1 MSCPSIP
8 SAILP
13 AEEWIGDGPLLRFP
27 FIGPVPLHAFR
38 QFVAGV
44 SFVLLLAA
52 IGIDLVHPFDLVP
65 GFEELPVYQA
75 LIIGCLLLSLP
86 QIVAQLRF
94 NALRANAVSCLVLV
108 LVAMAAVSHLAHGK
122 VYDARQSA
130 AAVGKVALLYFAVI
144 SLVAS
149 PARLRILLAAVAA
162 FVLAMTVVA
171 VLQYYGFVDL
181 QGIEHVERHTVD
193 AAAGGVDIVV
203 RLCGIGLFND
213 PNDLSMALV
222 MTLIVCGYF
231 LNDPAFRLGNRILL
245 LAPAVLCVYGIYL
258 THSRGGMVAALA
270 GLVAFVGARFGRR
283 NGLLLVCLLLPLLIV
298 AASRGGSDGVDLV
311 DNPEDTFQGR
321 LMLWSE
327 SFDVLRSA
335 PIVGIG
341 HERLVEEIGM
351 VSHNSYVHAFAELG
365 LVGGIAFVGTFY
377 LVLQGIRR
385 MRPVD
390 PELARMRPYMLALI
404 AAYAAGL
411 LSLSRCYKVPTILM
425 VAIGTAYL
433 AVASRE
439 GPSVLPRSDWP
450 CVRRITGVG
459 LFLLA
464 ATYLFVRVMLRRG
477 AS

>member
-13 AEEWIGDGPLLRFP
+13 TEQWIADGPLLRLP
-27 FIGPVPLHAFR
+27 FVGCVSIEALRRFISG
-38 QFVAGV
+38 AG
-44 SFVLLLAA
+44 FLLLIAA

-65 GFEELPVYQA
+65 GLEELPVYQV
-75 LIIGCLLLSLP
+75 LITGCLLLSLP
-86 QIVAQLRF
+86 QIAGQFRFDSLRE
-94 NALRANAVSCLVLV
+94 NAVSCLILV
-108 LVAMAAVSHLAHGK
+108 LVAMAAVSQLAHGR

-171 VLQYYGFVDL
+171 VLQYYGLVDL

-193 AAAGGVDIVV
+193 PAAGAVEVVV

-222 MTLIVCGYF
+222 MALIVCGYF

-270 GLVAFVGARFGRR
+270 GLVAFVWARFGRR
-283 NGLLLVCLLLPLLIV
+283 NGLLLVCLLLPLLVV

-311 DNPEDTFQGR
+311 DNPEDTFQAR

-327 SFDVLRSA
+327 SFDAMRSA
-335 PIVGIG
+335 PLLGIG

-365 LVGGIAFVGTFY
+365 LLGGIAFVGTFY
-377 LVLQGIRR
+377 LVLQGIRHTK
-385 MRPVD
+385 PVD
-390 PELARMRPYMLALI
+390 PELARMRPYMLALL

-411 LSLSRCYKVPTILM
+411 LSLSRCYKVPTILTI
-425 VAIGTAYL
+425 AIGTAYL
-433 AVASRE
+433 AVASRAE
-439 GPSVLPRSDWP
+439 PLVLPRLDGP
-450 CVRRITGVG
+450 CIRRITGVG
-459 LFLLA
+459 LFVLA
-464 ATYLFVRVMLRRG
+464 ATYLFLRVMLLRG